1 MEWTPIVSEAKDS
14 LYINRLD
21 DIARIMCDNSWE
33 NSCGLMYGKMGSLL
47 FLFNDCEWKGD
58 EKTYLRA
65 VELLSHIIKQTKNAV
80 NNGFI
85 INDCSLETGQ
95 SGINWGIAYFV
106 NNEFL
111 DADLTD
117 ILGYGDAPVFRHM
130 IEMVQEPELTHLD
143 KAVGIGLYAV
153 NRGSRLSQEFLRRFV
168 NELFVRIKEPKIE
181 RKIFSQK
188 SAILAGT
195 IRLLNKISKRYPDI
209 DRSSESLIFLLELC
223 ASKPETEY
231 DFQTLLVMIE
241 KNSNREQA
249 LNELNCRARRILEN
263 INMLNVDSG
272 LERGLVATAHCFN
285 RIFQQT
291 GSSLYKDVST
301 ACFDRLLDTAIFK
314 DEFSKVLWHTSS
326 RGLWCQHYGLL
337 NGLAGIGL
345 TLLGAISDTESTWDE
360 VIYLS

>member
-1 MEWTPIVSEAKDS
+1 MEWTPIVSEAKVP

-47 FLFNDCEWKGD
+47 FLFNYCEWKGD

-95 SGINWGIAYFV
+95 SGINWGISYFV

-117 ILGYGDAPVFRHM
+117 IFGYGDAPVFRHM
-130 IEMVQEPELTHLD
+130 IEMVQEPQLTHLD

-168 NELFVRIKEPKIE
+168 NELFVRIKEP
-181 RKIFSQK
+181 
-188 SAILAGT
+188 
-195 IRLLNKISKRYPDI
+195 
-209 DRSSESLIFLLELC
+209 
-223 ASKPETEY
+223 
-231 DFQTLLVMIE
+231 
-241 KNSNREQA
+241 
-249 LNELNCRARRILEN
+249 
-263 INMLNVDSG
+263 
-272 LERGLVATAHCFN
+272 
-285 RIFQQT
+285 
-291 GSSLYKDVST
+291 
-301 ACFDRLLDTAIFK
+301 
-314 DEFSKVLWHTSS
+314 
-326 RGLWCQHYGLL
+326 
-337 NGLAGIGL
+337 
-345 TLLGAISDTESTWDE
+345 
-360 VIYLS
+360 

>member
-1 MEWTPIVSEAKDS
+1 MEWTPIVSEAKVP

-21 DIARIMCDNSWE
+21 DIARIMCDNMWE

-47 FLFNDCEWKGD
+47 FLFNYCEWKGD

-85 INDCSLETGQ
+85 INDSSLETGQ
-95 SGINWGIAYFV
+95 SGINWGISYFV

-117 ILGYGDAPVFRHM
+117 IFGYGDAPVFRHM
-130 IEMVQEPELTHLD
+130 IEMVQEPQLTHLD

-153 NRGSRLSQEFLRRFV
+153 NRGSRLSQEFLRRFI
-168 NELFVRIKEPKIE
+168 NELFERISEPGIKGKIL
-181 RKIFSQK
+181 SHK
-188 SAILAGT
+188 SAILPGT
-195 IRLLNKISKRYPDI
+195 VRLLNKISDRYPDI
-209 DRSSESLIFLLELC
+209 ARLSESLTFFLELC
-223 ASKPETEY
+223 ASKPVEEH
-231 DFQTLLVMIE
+231 DFRTLLVMIE
-241 KNSNREQA
+241 NDFNREQA
-249 LNELNCRARRILEN
+249 LNKMDCRARKVLTN
-263 INMLNVDSG
+263 IKTLNVDSG

-301 ACFDRLLDTAIFK
+301 ACFERLLDTAIFK

-345 TLLGAISDTESTWDE
+345 TLLGAVSDTKSTWDE